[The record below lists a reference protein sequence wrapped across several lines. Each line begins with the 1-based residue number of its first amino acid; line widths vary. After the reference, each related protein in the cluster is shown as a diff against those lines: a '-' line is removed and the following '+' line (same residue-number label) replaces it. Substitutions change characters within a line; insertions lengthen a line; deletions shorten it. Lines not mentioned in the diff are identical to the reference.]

1 MLYDYQ
7 DFSKNDK
14 KQLVRLYNLGVQR
27 EMDHFLKESL
37 LQNQKAVLKNHE
49 DIRPAYWELANS
61 FKDFSKHLVRT
72 YDNTTHRHYPNV
84 ICRLLNEEHFVEA
97 DLDGFSPEG
106 LEKIKSTLASMR
118 AMDGE

>member
-1 MLYDYQ
+1 MHFVYQ

-14 KQLVRLYNLGVQR
+14 KQLVRLYDLGVQR
-27 EMDHFLKESL
+27 EMERFLKESL

-72 YDNTTHRHYPNV
+72 YDNMGHRYYPLV
-84 ICRLLNEEHFVEA
+84 ICRLINEEHFVEA
-97 DLDGFSPEG
+97 DLKDFSPEG
-106 LEKIKSTLASMR
+106 LEKIKSMLSSMR
-118 AMDGE
+118 AMDAE